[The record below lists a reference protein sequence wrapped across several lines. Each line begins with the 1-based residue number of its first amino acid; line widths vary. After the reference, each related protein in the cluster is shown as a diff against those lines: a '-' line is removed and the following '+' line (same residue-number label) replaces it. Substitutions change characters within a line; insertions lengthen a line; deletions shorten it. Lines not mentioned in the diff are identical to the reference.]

1 MSNSDAYQYFV
12 RFTAL
17 MLVIGVAL
25 PTGLQAKEL
34 VDYCLDQLEQSS
46 DMKHDHSCCPS
57 ESGEA
62 EPPDQTESDDATQHN
77 CDWQLICACH
87 IDRAPLSDQNWTTPN
102 TLYSGSLAEVATLNP
117 ENHTDSFQFP
127 NTQADTYSTTPLFL
141 LNSTF
146 LN

>member
-1 MSNSDAYQYFV
+1 MYRFAAYQVLV

-17 MLVIGVAL
+17 MLVIGVAI

-34 VDYCLDQLEQSS
+34 IDYCLDPVEQSS

-57 ESGEA
+57 DSD
-62 EPPDQTESDDATQHN
+62 EPEPGDATQHDCN
-77 CDWQLICACH
+77 WSLICACH

-102 TLYSGSLAEVATLNP
+102 TLFPGSLVTVATLNP
-117 ENHTDSFQFP
+117 EDHTDSFQFP
-127 NTQADTYSTTPLFL
+127 NTQADTYSTPPLFL